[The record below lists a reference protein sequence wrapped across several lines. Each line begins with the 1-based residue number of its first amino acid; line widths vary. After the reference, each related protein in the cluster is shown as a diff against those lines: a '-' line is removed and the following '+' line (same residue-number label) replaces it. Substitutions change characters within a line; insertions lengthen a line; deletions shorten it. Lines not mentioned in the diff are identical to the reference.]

1 MSLHHFVLVAHL
13 VFICL
18 GLFPTWAAFSP
29 LPDHNIIP
37 STNKSSSS
45 EALRS
50 LTSTRLEMMRLP
62 AAKALITKAIAIGAP
77 AYNEGNIDECA
88 QVYQATALQVVQSNV
103 LPNFLQVN
111 LQQTLL
117 MAAQQSSIDAAWAFR
132 GQFDT
137 ILEYQEP
144 ITPFSPSSSRFKDLS
159 LKQPFT
165 NKIMFLNDPVVVND
179 NVMGGRSMCQ
189 WDETSNTFRGMTS
202 LANNGGFASLRWR
215 FKTTQNWNHAKGIYI
230 RVQSQSKPM
239 EHTFRLLLK
248 DELCEQKVRGANY
261 KVTFACP
268 PQDPIQTTTTTIHP
282 TKALKQ
288 ITNAKNDDDD
298 AGDNSRIIYIPF
310 TAFGE
315 MEQRGRKVML
325 SPTPTS
331 PPGPIYLNIGAVT
344 EIGIMAIK
352 PTVVGDFELTI
363 QDWGLFV

>member
-1 MSLHHFVLVAHL
+1 M
-13 VFICL
+13 
-18 GLFPTWAAFSP
+18 
-29 LPDHNIIP
+29 
-37 STNKSSSS
+37 
-45 EALRS
+45 
-50 LTSTRLEMMRLP
+50 STRLEMMRLP

-88 QVYQATALQVVQSNV
+88 QIYQTTALQVVQFNV
-103 LPNFLQVN
+103 LPKFLQVN

-117 MAAQQSSIDAAWAFR
+117 MAAQQSSVDAAWAFR
-132 GQFDT
+132 GQFDI

-144 ITPFSPSSSRFKDLS
+144 ITPFSTSSSRFKDLS

-165 NKIMFLNDPVVVND
+165 NKLMFLNDPVVVND
-179 NVMGGRSMCQ
+179 NVMGGRSMCL

-215 FKTTQNWNHAKGIYI
+215 FKATQNWNHAKGIYI
-230 RVQSQSKPM
+230 RVLSQSKPM

-248 DELCEQKVRGANY
+248 DELCDQKVRGANY
-261 KVTFACP
+261 KVTFASP
-268 PQDPIQTTTTTIHP
+268 PQDPTQTTRKLTA
-282 TKALKQ
+282 TKALNQ
-288 ITNAKNDDDD
+288 IINDNNDDTD
-298 AGDNSRIIYIPF
+298 DNSSTIYIPF

-331 PPGPIYLNIGAVT
+331 PPGPVFLNTGAVT